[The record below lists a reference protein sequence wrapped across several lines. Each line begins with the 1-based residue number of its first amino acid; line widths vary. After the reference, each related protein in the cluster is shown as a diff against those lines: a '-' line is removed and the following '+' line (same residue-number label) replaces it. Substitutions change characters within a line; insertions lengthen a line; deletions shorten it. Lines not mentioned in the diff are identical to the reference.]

1 MMAKP
6 GRGQDTELAHLA
18 LAAHL
23 VPVIQALLLGG
34 AQRVPGHNEVTEGNV
49 HLAISFCLSC
59 GESHQAQ
66 GEGQVSPFR
75 LPPAS
80 GYSSGC

>member
-1 MMAKP
+1 MAKP
-6 GRGQDTELAHLA
+6 GRGQDTDLTHLA

-23 VPVIQALLLGG
+23 VPVVQALLLGG

-49 HLAISFCLSC
+49 HLAISLCLSC
-59 GESHQAQ
+59 GESHQTQ

-75 LPPAS
+75 LPPAP
-80 GYSSGC
+80 GCSSWC